1 MEQYLKRITHTKL
14 LIKLVKKKLVHTK
27 QHQEK
32 PTQLHH
38 KLMKQ
43 LLIIQFQSVFMQAIG
58 NYILQVSSMI
68 ALIPQPIMQLL
79 QLVMMLLV
87 TGRSET
93 RGDLHGEIRDTFGFK
108 AETLV
113 VF

>member
-1 MEQYLKRITHTKL
+1 MITHTKL
-14 LIKLVKKKLVHTK
+14 LIKLVNIKLVNTK
-27 QHQEK
+27 LIQEK
-32 PTQLHH
+32 HTQLHH

-43 LLIIQFQSVFMQAIG
+43 LPTIQFQSASMQAIG
-58 NYILQVSSMI
+58 NYILMVFSMI

-87 TGRSET
+87 TGRLET
-93 RGDLHGEIRDTFGFK
+93 LGDLHGEIKDTFGFK

>member
-14 LIKLVKKKLVHTK
+14 LIKLVRKKLANTK
-27 QHQEK
+27 LHQEK
-32 PTQLHH
+32 HTQLHH

-43 LLIIQFQSVFMQAIG
+43 LPIIQFQSVFMQAIG

-93 RGDLHGEIRDTFGFK
+93 LGDLHGEIRDTFGFK